1 MYRTPFSVVILLAST
16 LASSVV
22 FAKDLKTVDERFS
35 YAMGFSVMQNFK
47 RQDIQ
52 IDVDAF
58 VQAIQDIA
66 KNKAPSLSIEQM
78 QAAVTEYKQS
88 MSKRQADTA
97 AKNLKDGQAYIEEYK
112 KSKDTKPLSDGIY
125 YRVLKS
131 GTGPSP
137 KETDTVE
144 VNYRGVHIDGTEFDS
159 SYKRGKSISFPLNGV
174 IKGWTIAVQ
183 KMKVGDKWQV
193 VIPSELAYG
202 SKGSPGAIGPNET
215 LVFDIELLGIKK

>member
-1 MYRTPFSVVILLAST
+1 MYRTPFFIAILLV
-16 LASSVV
+16 SSIAGNSVS
-22 FAKDLKTVDERFS
+22 AKELKSVDERFS

-47 RQDIQ
+47 RQDVQ

-66 KNKAPSLSIEQM
+66 NNKEPSLTIEQM
-78 QAAVTEYKQS
+78 QAAVQEYKES
-88 MSKRQADTA
+88 LTKRQTEVAE
-97 AKNLKDGQAYIEEYK
+97 KNLKDGKAYIEEYK
-112 KSKDTKPLSDGIY
+112 KNKDSKLLSDGIY

-131 GTGPSP
+131 GTGDSP
-137 KETDTVE
+137 KATDTVE
-144 VNYRGVHIDGTEFDS
+144 VNYRGVHIDGKEFDS
-159 SYKRGKSISFPLNGV
+159 SYKRGKSISFPLDGV

-193 VIPSELAYG
+193 VIPSDLAYG